1 MAGVQLGTYH
11 RILRVRRVLSC
22 LIAFLCVGGICL
34 SHEEV
39 KRVVVW
45 D

>member
-1 MAGVQLGTYH
+1 MAVVGLDPYHRVLGVQ
-11 RILRVRRVLSC
+11 RVPSC
-22 LIAFLCVGGICL
+22 LIAFLGVGGICL

-39 KRVVVW
+39 KRAGVW